1 MSTLRKIQAGIPQ
14 GSVLMDFIAEMIL
27 GYADKELS
35 KKIEDNQIS
44 NYQILR
50 YRDDY
55 RIFEVKILG
64 DLNKDDYVKTF
75 NWLN

>member
-1 MSTLRKIQAGIPQ
+1 
-14 GSVLMDFIAEMIL
+14 MIL

-55 RIFEVKILG
+55 RIFAQTE
-64 DLNKDDYVKTF
+64 KDVVQITK
-75 NWLN
+75 LLS